1 MPIAPDNHDAHDNAK
16 RIHEHLSGRLLG
28 LREALD

>member
-1 MPIAPDNHDAHDNAK
+1 MPSNGNHDAHDNAE